1 MPENGDFYPE
11 AETLNKHLL
20 ISRFSH
26 AHQCTWICIHIM
38 GMVDME
44 IDKMAAEVV
53 AMGVDVVDM
62 MVDNADEQVA
72 GMVLVGR
79 PTRCS
84 LLFLFGFLF

>member
-1 MPENGDFYPE
+1 MD
-11 AETLNKHLL
+11 
-20 ISRFSH
+20 
-26 AHQCTWICIHIM
+26 
-38 GMVDME
+38 